1 MVGLRYFQ
9 QRFERVIPCPLLIGL
24 NHRFRAADALRKLL
38 LGKFRPFPDKF
49 HDLRRAVYPVALIFI
64 PVHHP
69 FSCYDTH
76 SIPQTK

>member
-49 HDLRRAVYPVALIFI
+49 HDLRRAVPVGINFHTRSS
-64 PVHHP
+64 PV
-69 FSCYDTH
+69 FLL
-76 SIPQTK
+76 